1 MLSYLPTILIHLLF
15 RPLWYKGVD
24 SCASATTTEMIITML
39 ILPLYLVMTNYSLAK
54 TFNKLTYV
62 FVINAL
68 IIISC
73 IWLSSYMHFKNWA
86 DSIGNWNSP
95 DSETLEVM
103 GFEKM
108 VGIILCLLGLAI
120 ILVHLI
126 VKNKKLTSQQ
136 Q

>member
-1 MLSYLPTILIHLLF
+1 
-15 RPLWYKGVD
+15 
-24 SCASATTTEMIITML
+24 MIITML